1 MTKEEFE
8 KLKPG
13 DKVKIVRKR
22 VSGMNNMGEM
32 DKWLGKIMT
41 VKERTVGG
49 NIHMI
54 EDRHEHYGSGWY
66 WGKDMIECKV
76 TKAENT
82 IHILRRGN
90 KTIAKCDKKVGIA
103 KCSTEDEYDEAK
115 GAIIAVARLY
125 GYGVVSDE
133 AGKVTLAN
141 EERRHLE
148 KIAKSAAKKIL
159 RRIYR
164 TYRTNPSDAA
174 IDKLAEGVFGKPL
187 KETAKERVYKELAE
201 LDERT
206 DKLSHALLPL
216 ADKIGTD
223 TEAYNL
229 LSRQLDVMRIYAEIL
244 KRRLA
249 IWKD

>member
-1 MTKEEFE
+1 MTEKEFNE
-8 KLKPG
+8 LKPG
-13 DKVKIVRKR
+13 DKVQIVKNRTA
-22 VSGMNNMGEM
+22 GMNSLGAM

-41 VKERTVGG
+41 VREHNGYDIRMKEDQ
-49 NIHMI
+49 N
-54 EDRHEHYGSGWY
+54 ENYYSGWL
-66 WGKDMIECKV
+66 WCKDMIKCKV
-76 TKAENT
+76 PFEEIIINVLA
-82 IHILRRGN
+82 RGN
-90 KTIAKCDKKVGIA
+90 KIIAKHDKKVGIA
-103 KCSTEDEYDEAK
+103 MRSPKDNLDEAK
-115 GAIIAVARLY
+115 GVIIAVARLY
-125 GYGVVSDE
+125 GDDVVSDKM
-133 AGKVTLAN
+133 GKVTLAS
-141 EERRHLE
+141 EERRRME
-148 KIAKSAAKKIL
+148 KVVKSAANTVKEL
-159 RRIYR
+159 RRMCLK
-164 TYRTNPSDAA
+164 NPSDAA